1 VKPPE
6 LPQLPSRPTGFDD
19 RFRLYMDE
27 SGDHVFRE
35 TTLISHRFLCL
46 LGCWFRNPDYLR
58 FHASLEELKTHYLP
72 HHPDDP
78 VILHR
83 DDMINARK
91 AFKALRVPDKR
102 AAFDQ
107 DLLEVI
113 QSADFKVM
121 AVVID
126 KALMREKYRE
136 AAGHPYHI
144 GLGFLLQRYAGYLN
158 HINRVGDV
166 LAEARG
172 GEEDLLLKES
182 YSRVYDRGIWDIT
195 SANTFQSALTS
206 RELKLK
212 SKPANIAGL
221 QLADL
226 LGHPTKMWVLKEYG
240 LYTEP
245 LAPFCEKIMPIVET
259 KFNRQL
265 YQDIVEG
272 YGYLLYPRK

>member
-1 VKPPE
+1 
-6 LPQLPSRPTGFDD
+6 
-19 RFRLYMDE
+19 
-27 SGDHVFRE
+27 
-35 TTLISHRFLCL
+35 
-46 LGCWFRNPDYLR
+46 
-58 FHASLEELKTHYLP
+58 
-72 HHPDDP
+72 
-78 VILHR
+78 
-83 DDMINARK
+83 
-91 AFKALRVPDKR
+91 
-102 AAFDQ
+102 
-107 DLLEVI
+107 
-113 QSADFKVM
+113 
-121 AVVID
+121 
-126 KALMREKYRE
+126 
-136 AAGHPYHI
+136 
-144 GLGFLLQRYAGYLN
+144 LGFLLQRYAGYLN